1 MAKKVRL
8 QKTVQE
14 KDSLS
19 KVVSKKFTTFTQPT
33 VEEDTD
39 TVEELFRIYDKL
51 YLEIPL
57 EGTLSHKQLIE
68 ESSKLIEVEKD
79 NADVQPLLDEITNL
93 RANLLESNETIEEL
107 QNEIDR
113 LRFN

>member
-19 KVVSKKFTTFTQPT
+19 KVVSKKFTTFIQPT

-39 TVEELFRIYDKL
+39 TVEELFRIYNKL

-57 EGTLSHKQLIE
+57 EGNLSHTKLIE
-68 ESSKLIEVEKD
+68 ESSKLVSIETD
-79 NADVQPLLDEITNL
+79 NTEIQPLLDEITNL
-93 RANLLESNETIEEL
+93 RENLLDSNETIEEL
-107 QNEIDR
+107 EKEIQN
-113 LRFN
+113 LRTS